1 MIDFLKKILYNIF
14 VKIKEENFLMKQKEI
29 KNLAQKIAKYERII
43 QTSDDKKLV
52 HQAEEE
58 IMRLSSSVDSLED
71 MVAIDELVMELL
83 EKN

>member
-1 MIDFLKKILYNIF
+1 
-14 VKIKEENFLMKQKEI
+14 MKQKEI

-52 HQAEEE
+52 RQAEEE

>member
-1 MIDFLKKILYNIF
+1 MKK
-14 VKIKEENFLMKQKEI
+14 KEI

-52 HQAEEE
+52 RQAEEE
-58 IMRLSSSVDSLED
+58 IMRLSSSVDRLED

>member
-1 MIDFLKKILYNIF
+1 
-14 VKIKEENFLMKQKEI
+14 MKQKEI

-52 HQAEEE
+52 RQAQEK
-58 IMRLSSSVDSLED
+58 IMELTSSVTSLDD
-71 MVAIDELVMELL
+71 MVAIDEVVMELL

>member
-1 MIDFLKKILYNIF
+1 MKK
-14 VKIKEENFLMKQKEI
+14 KEI
-29 KNLAQKIAKYERII
+29 KNLAQKIAKYERIV

-52 HQAEEE
+52 RQAEEE
-58 IMRLSSSVDSLED
+58 IMKLSSSVDSLDD

>member
-1 MIDFLKKILYNIF
+1 MKK
-14 VKIKEENFLMKQKEI
+14 KEL

-52 HQAEEE
+52 QQAEEE
-58 IMRLSSSVDSLED
+58 IMKLSSSVTSLDD

>member
-1 MIDFLKKILYNIF
+1 MKK
-14 VKIKEENFLMKQKEI
+14 KEI

-43 QTSDDKKLV
+43 QNSDDDKMV
-52 HQAEEE
+52 RQAQEE
-58 IMRLSSSVDSLED
+58 IKRLSSSVDSLDD

>member
-1 MIDFLKKILYNIF
+1 MKK
-14 VKIKEENFLMKQKEI
+14 KEI

-43 QTSDDKKLV
+43 QNSDDDKMV
-52 HQAEEE
+52 RQAQEE
-58 IMRLSSSVDSLED
+58 IMHLSSSVDSLDD